1 MTKVWEWSA
10 KIMIVLLLVCLW
22 HIFEQKKENQQLRLD
37 NSALSVE
44 LENTRQLLV
53 EEQAKSEALAKKTLE
68 GLLKETNKAVVKGW
82 EALLDN
88 VEKELDKASSSM
100 RSGDTESDSEEALNL
115 DNNGD
120 EPEGYIPGER
130 T

>member
-1 MTKVWEWSA
+1 MTKVWAWSA